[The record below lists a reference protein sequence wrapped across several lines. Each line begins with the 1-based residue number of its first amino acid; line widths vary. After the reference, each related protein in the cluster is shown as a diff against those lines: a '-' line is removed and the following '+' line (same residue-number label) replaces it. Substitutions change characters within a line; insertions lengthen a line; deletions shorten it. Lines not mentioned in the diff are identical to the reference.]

1 MIAACCWHCRQF
13 VQMVRPDEE
22 VDGSYISSG
31 FHMPLFPD
39 CRFSGEHDYQLM
51 IFSCVN
57 CGYPN
62 IAEISFSP
70 DEALSGSSLEEN
82 ITRWLP
88 VEPIGKQYSEGVPP
102 NVRSIANEAHQC
114 AQIGAYRAAV
124 MLARSAIEGIINKKD
139 SSERNLYQRIENLS
153 KSGSITKRTADA
165 ATAIR
170 LCGNDS
176 AHNVSAPVD
185 AEYAE
190 IIIQILDSIIDDL
203 YSHPLLVER
212 AKQYADQ
219 KRAMQK
225 EDTHDSD
232 K

>member
-22 VDGSYISSG
+22 VDGSYHSNG

-39 CRFSGEHDYQLM
+39 YRFSGEYDYQLM

-62 IAEISFSP
+62 IAEISFPP

-102 NVRSIANEAHQC
+102 NVDE
-114 AQIGAYRAAV
+114 
-124 MLARSAIEGIINKKD
+124 
-139 SSERNLYQRIENLS
+139 
-153 KSGSITKRTADA
+153 
-165 ATAIR
+165 
-170 LCGNDS
+170 
-176 AHNVSAPVD
+176 
-185 AEYAE
+185 
-190 IIIQILDSIIDDL
+190 
-203 YSHPLLVER
+203 
-212 AKQYADQ
+212 
-219 KRAMQK
+219 
-225 EDTHDSD
+225 
-232 K
+232 